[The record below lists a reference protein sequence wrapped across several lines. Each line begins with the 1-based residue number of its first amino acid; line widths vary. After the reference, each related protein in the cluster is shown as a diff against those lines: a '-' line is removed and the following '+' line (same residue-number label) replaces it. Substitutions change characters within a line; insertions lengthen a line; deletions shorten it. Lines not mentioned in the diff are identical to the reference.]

1 MPRLIKPSG
10 FTLIELLVVI
20 AIIGV
25 LTTIAVVSLAD
36 IRTKA
41 RDTKRTTDIK
51 QIGTALETYFAEY
64 GYYPTI
70 ITPGEP
76 LVSPDG
82 TTTYIAQIPSNPTP
96 REDNGCPNA
105 DYTYTPSNN
114 YTSYTLSC
122 CLGTNVSDLPAGT
135 VTYTPSGWSGSG
147 GESFTCG
154 SVITDADGN
163 TYNTVQIGT
172 QCWMKEDLK
181 VGTMIGSKLADN
193 TTLQNQAND
202 SVIEKYCYGYV
213 QQDNA
218 EQIVTGT
225 TNCNIYGGLYQWQ
238 EAMNLPASCRTT
250 TCSIQTPHQ
259 GICSTG
265 WHIPTD
271 NEWYILENYL
281 KDEGQTCD
289 DSRSGVWGC
298 PYAGG
303 KLKEAGT
310 VHWSSEVCNT
320 TCNSSGF
327 TALGA
332 GYRIA
337 SSGSFSNQVM
347 SATIWTGTQSSS
359 TNTWYRWLY
368 FNYGH
373 VYRHDYPKSYGFSVR
388 CLKD

>member
-1 MPRLIKPSG
+1 MTKTNNKG

-25 LTTIAVVSLAD
+25 LTTIAVISLAD
-36 IRTKA
+36 VRTKA

-76 LVSPDG
+76 LASPDG

-105 DYTYTPSNN
+105 DYAYTPSDN

-122 CLGTNVSDLPAGT
+122 CIGTNVSDLPAGT

-147 GESFTCG
+147 EFPFANCGDNLTYGGES
-154 SVITDADGN
+154 
-163 TYNTVQIGT
+163 YPTVQIGT
-172 QCWMKEDLK
+172 QCWFKKNLNY
-181 VGTMIGSKLADN
+181 GTMLCS
-193 TTLQNQAND
+193 D
-202 SVIEKYCYGYV
+202 SPYTNSCATNPTDPNVIEKYCYY
-213 QQDNA
+213 NN
-218 EQIVTGT
+218 E
-225 TNCNIYGGLYQWQ
+225 IYNYIGGCSEDGGLYQWQ
-238 EAMNLPASCRTT
+238 EMMNLPATCSYTD
-250 TCSIQTPHQ
+250 CSIQTPHQ
-259 GICSTG
+259 GICPTG

-289 DSRSGVWGC
+289 ASRSIAWDC
-298 PYAGG
+298 ADAGG

-310 VHWSSEVCNT
+310 THWSSQDCGSA

-332 GYRIA
+332 GYRDTNGLFKNLTGYAYFWQA
-337 SSGSFSNQVM
+337 S
-347 SATIWTGTQSSS
+347 QSSAAAGWSRLLLSGYS
-359 TNTWYRWLY
+359 TVAR
-368 FNYGH
+368 YGFIK
-373 VYRHDYPKSYGFSVR
+373 VVGFSVR